1 MSRAAQRSLRAAT
14 AALRAHA
21 VLASALLAVLLVVCP
36 PALADEAAAWA
47 ALRAGG
53 VVALMRHGDAPGTG
67 DPPGWRL
74 DDCATQRNLSE
85 RGRAEARAAGARLRE
100 ARIAIERVLSSPW
113 CRCVETAKL
122 AGVGAVDVEPA
133 FANAFVLANERDS
146 LRARGLAAVR
156 AWRGKGVLLVV
167 THGENIRALTG
178 ENVATAELVVVT
190 AVADGTLRTIG
201 SIAPR

>member
-1 MSRAAQRSLRAAT
+1 VLRARAD
-14 AALRAHA
+14 ARRAHPL
-21 VLASALLAVLLVVCP
+21 LASALLALLLVVCS
-36 PALADEAAAWA
+36 PAFADEAAAWA

-85 RGRAEARAAGARLRE
+85 RGRAEARAAGARLRD
-100 ARIAIERVLSSPW
+100 ARIAVDRVVSSPW
-113 CRCVETAKL
+113 CRCVETARL
-122 AGVGAVDVEPA
+122 AALGAVEVEPA
-133 FANAFVLANERDS
+133 FANAFVLGEQRDS
-146 LRARGLAAVR
+146 LRERGLAVAR
-156 AWRGKGVLLVV
+156 GWRGRGVLLVV

-178 ENVATAELVVVT
+178 AYAAPAEIVVAAG
-190 AVADGTLRTIG
+190 VADGTLRAVG